1 MEPLHTIL
9 AQAEEFLSAMLHRIN
24 EDGPD
29 GASAYDSAVFPAPDE
44 QIEALREAVG
54 ELDAEVEAFL
64 RRGFQ
69 SVEITF
75 DEEAG
80 YREYTGA
87 GTDFME
93 VEHILRDLEGF
104 RAMVEHYEP
113 GTLLHTIHADGVQ
126 LSYSEPSLVWT
137 PDGVTRVL
145 YDGDSEETTIAPTLA
160 VFFRHWLATGC
171 FMRGDFKTYYAA
183 VRDLLPEH
191 IAPQENLWLQFY
203 QRQYGP
209 LEL

>member
-1 MEPLHTIL
+1 MLFIGIIGGAAQYLL
-9 AQAEEFLSAMLHRIN
+9 A
-24 EDGPD
+24 
-29 GASAYDSAVFPAPDE
+29 
-44 QIEALREAVG
+44 EALREAVG

-113 GTLLHTIHADGVQ
+113 GTLLHTIHARRPAQ
-126 LSYSEPSLVWT
+126 LLGALVCL
-137 PDGVTRVL
+137 DARR
-145 YDGDSEETTIAPTLA
+145 
-160 VFFRHWLATGC
+160 RHACL
-171 FMRGDFKTYYAA
+171 
-183 VRDLLPEH
+183 
-191 IAPQENLWLQFY
+191 I
-203 QRQYGP
+203 
-209 LEL
+209 